1 MIDRENDVVEWALL
15 GTGLHE
21 AREHLDSLIRDM
33 SSPDFDEASFGC
45 QLSHIYAHLNQ
56 AWNGRDK
63 RGGWTDSEYETFS
76 QYPRDLKPDEGWPP
90 HDED

>member
-1 MIDRENDVVEWALL
+1 MIDREKDVVEWALL

-33 SSPDFDEASFGC
+33 SSPDFDEVSFGC
-45 QLSHIYAHLNQ
+45 RLSHIYAHLNQ
-56 AWNGRDK
+56 AWIGRDK